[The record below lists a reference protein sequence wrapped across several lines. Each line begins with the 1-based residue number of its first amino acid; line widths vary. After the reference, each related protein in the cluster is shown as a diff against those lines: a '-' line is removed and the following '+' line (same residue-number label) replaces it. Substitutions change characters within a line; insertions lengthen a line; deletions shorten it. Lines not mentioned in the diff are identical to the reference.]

1 MQKLLFRGIR
11 KSLGRFFAIM
21 AIIALGV
28 GFFAGLRVT
37 KTAML
42 QTGGEYLED
51 LHFFHFRLMSTL
63 GLTQEDVEAF
73 QNDPGVAYAEGSVC
87 ADLLISQDG
96 RDLVMKMILL
106 PHDVN
111 LVTVVS
117 GRLPE
122 CAQECV
128 VDALNYPASAIGTT
142 LKLSDANDEDDVSVC
157 RYREYTIVGRVASPL
172 YLNFERG
179 TTSLGDGTVTGF
191 FYVPESGLSHEVFTE
206 INVRLNEDAEM
217 YSDAYDAL
225 EKAHEPRL
233 TDLLAERA
241 DIRYEDVRVDA
252 QSQIDDARAEID
264 DGQAELDDAVQ
275 TLNDGETA
283 YRDGQAELDKS
294 RQTYQ
299 DGLTALTEAE
309 QTLAEGKNALDALSG
324 QLAQAEQVL
333 QQGRAELDS
342 YHAQADAAQA
352 MLDAQRAALDPAD
365 PNYALYLAALDSQQA
380 ALDEKNAE
388 LDAAETEYASQAAQ
402 LDAGKQLLAEKTQ
415 AYEDGVAELEKNRQT
430 LESADRAIRDAE
442 RELADARAELD
453 DGWAEVEENRTKLDD
468 ARQELADA
476 QADLD
481 ALSSPD
487 TYVLGRSTNIGYM
500 CFESDTNIVQSV
512 SNVFPLF
519 FFLVAA
525 LVCITTM
532 TRMVDEERTQIGTL
546 KALGFSDHA
555 IMGNYLLYALV
566 ASLAGCT
573 VGFLLGSWVF
583 PKVLWIVYDIMY
595 DFYRPID
602 YVLDWKL
609 AGISVAMYLVC
620 ALLATRSAC
629 KAELHEPAAS
639 LIRPKA
645 PKPGKRIWLERIPPV
660 WNRLKFLHKV
670 SARNV
675 FRYKKR
681 LFMMVLGIGGCMALL
696 LTGLGLGDSIQNIV
710 DDQFDEISIYDIGI
724 TYRKDVTQADR
735 DALPD
740 GYTASFLHES
750 TIDVYSCNAVKS
762 AHLVI
767 PSENTDEFVC
777 LKTERGEAVGMPQQ
791 GEAVLNTRLAEDLGV
806 GIGGTVTLYDEDH
819 HPMELRI
826 TGTYVNYI
834 YNYIYVDA
842 ASCEAAWGS
851 APAVRA
857 AYVHAPEGSDLHQAA
872 AVFADL
878 DNVGA
883 VSVNDDMRVRVNSF
897 LSNLNYIVLLVIFC
911 AAALAF
917 IVLYNLTN
925 INIGERVREIA
936 TLKVLG
942 FYPAETSAYV
952 FRENMILTLIGTA
965 VGVPLGILLHR
976 FVMAQIRIDV
986 VTFHVRIAPLS
997 YLIAAVLCLVFALI
1011 VAFFMRLRIRKIN
1024 MAESLKAA
1032 E

>member
-1 MQKLLFRGIR
+1 MRKLLFRGIR
-11 KSLGRFFAIM
+11 NSLGRFFAIM

-42 QTGGEYLED
+42 KTGGDYLED
-51 LHFFHFRLMSTL
+51 RHFFHFRLVSTL

-73 QNDPGVAYAEGSVC
+73 QNEPGVAHAEGSVC
-87 ADLLISQDG
+87 ADLLISQEG
-96 RDLVMKMILL
+96 KDLVMKMILL
-106 PHDVN
+106 PRDVN

-122 CAQECV
+122 NAHECV
-128 VDALNYPASAIGTT
+128 VDALSYPASVIGTT
-142 LKLSDANDEDDVSVC
+142 LQLSDANGEDDVSVC
-157 RYREYTIVGRVASPL
+157 RYREYTIVGLVASPL

-179 TTSLGDGTVTGF
+179 TTSLGDGTVSGF
-191 FYVPESGLSHEVFTE
+191 FYVPESGLSYEVYTE

-217 YSDAYDAL
+217 YSDAYDTL
-225 EKAHEPRL
+225 EEAYEPHL
-233 TDLLAERA
+233 TDLLATRA
-241 DIRYEDVRVDA
+241 EIRYEDLRADA
-252 QSQIDDARAEID
+252 QTQIDDAQAEID

-275 TLNDGETA
+275 TLSDGEAA
-283 YRDGQAELDKS
+283 YRDRQAELERS
-294 RQTYQ
+294 QQAYQ
-299 DGLTALTEAE
+299 DGLVTLAEAE
-309 QTLAEGKNALDALSG
+309 QTLAEGKAALDVLSD
-324 QLAQAEQVL
+324 QLTQAEDALRQS
-333 QQGRAELDS
+333 REELDR
-342 YHAQADAAQA
+342 YHAQADAAQQA
-352 MLDAQRAALDPAD
+352 LDARRAALDPAD
-365 PNYALYLAALDSQQA
+365 PNYGYYLAALDEQQA
-380 ALDEKNAE
+380 ALDETYAE
-388 LDAAETEYASQAAQ
+388 LDAAEAEYASQAEKLA
-402 LDAGKQLLAEKTQ
+402 AGKQLLAEKTRE
-415 AYEDGVAELEKNRQT
+415 YENGVAELERTRQK
-430 LESADRAIRDAE
+430 LDAAGRAIHDAE
-442 RELADARAELD
+442 VKLADARKELD
-453 DGWAEVEENRTKLDD
+453 EGWAEVEENRKKLEDARLELDD
-468 ARQELADA
+468 AR
-476 QADLD
+476 ADLA
-481 ALSSPD
+481 ALTLPD

-500 CFESDTNIVQSV
+500 CFESDTGIVESV

-532 TRMVDEERTQIGTL
+532 TRMVDEERTQVGTL

-555 IMGNYLLYALV
+555 IMGNYLLYALI

-620 ALLATRSAC
+620 ALLATWSAC

-645 PKPGKRIWLERIPPV
+645 PKPGKRIWLEHIPPV

-724 TYRKDVTQADR
+724 TYREDVTQADR
-735 DALPD
+735 EALPD

-750 TIDVYSCNAVKS
+750 TADVYSGEAVKS

-777 LKTERGEAVGMPQQ
+777 LKTERGEPVAMPRQ
-791 GEAVLNTRLAEDLGV
+791 GETVLNTRLAEDLGV
-806 GIGGTVTLYDEDH
+806 GIGDTVTLYDDSH
-819 HPMELRI
+819 RPMELRI

-834 YNYIYVDA
+834 YNYIYIDA

-851 APAVRA
+851 TPEVRT
-857 AYVHAPEGSDLHQAA
+857 AYVRVPEGIDLHQAA
-872 AVFADL
+872 AVLAGL

-942 FYPAETSAYV
+942 FYPPETSAYV
-952 FRENMILTLIGTA
+952 FRENMVLTLIGAA

-976 FVMAQIRIDV
+976 FVMDQIRIDV

-997 YLIAAVLCLVFALI
+997 YLIAAVLCLIFALI